1 MAKAFFRFGVLLMA
15 SALIFG
21 GITACQE
28 EPEVDGDELIVDDDY
43 YEFQSFNLKKYEIP
57 AMISLPDETA
67 NIGAST
73 KPEVEHIESDIKW
86 AVRVGPNFELIIED
100 YADFTD
106 LIEVKKKEL
115 SEQTFFKI
123 KYLIDDK
130 DLIVYERTLVV
141 KGSDKAAASVGIEHK
156 SYHVYGQKIVNGITY
171 ELQSR
176 PDGYERNIIQ
186 LMAKSIKSFKSLKDN

>member
-1 MAKAFFRFGVLLMA
+1 MLLLGM
-15 SALIFG
+15 IG
-21 GITACQE
+21 TMTACTE
-28 EPEVDGDELIVDDDY
+28 ETDPDGDELIVDDDY
-43 YEFQSFNLKKYEIP
+43 YEFRSFNLDGYEIP

-86 AVRVGPNFELIIED
+86 AIRVGPNFELLIED

-115 SEQTFFKI
+115 SEQNFFKV
-123 KYLIDDK
+123 KYIIDEK

-141 KGSDKAAASVGIEHK
+141 KGSEKAASTVGIEHK

-176 PDGYERNIIQ
+176 ADGYEKHIIQ
-186 LMAKSIKSFKSLKDN
+186 LMAKSIKSFKPLKEK